1 MQNLDFDIMPSVGLN
16 IMIVGITTNTVRN
29 VDGKSLLDFY
39 VEENLGDREP
49 RDFWIEASHDP
60 NLRYLANKT
69 NSINQTMRSTTAI
82 LTGVINYIPPVVDE
96 TTREE
101 TTPGKHVV
109 KLEDISLVSTNRNV
123 SNNQQTLNVPWL
135 SSQSGNSGNNRTNR
149 SPRGASPRSPRR
161 GRGRTTLSQ
170 MSSTRNQT
178 LSLALE
184 ANPIPTMTTRTTRAA
199 AAAAAAATTAD
210 ETISQEE

>member
-16 IMIVGITTNTVRN
+16 VMMVGLTTNTVRN

-49 RDFWIEASHDP
+49 RDFWIEATHDP

-82 LTGVINYIPPVVDE
+82 LMGVINYIPPVIDQ
-96 TTREE
+96 TTQEE
-101 TTPGKHVV
+101 TVPGKHLV
-109 KLEDISLVSTNRNV
+109 KLEDISLISTNRN
-123 SNNQQTLNVPWL
+123 SNNSRQTLDVPWL
-135 SSQSGNSGNNRTNR
+135 NSQSGNNRTNR
-149 SPRGASPRSPRR
+149 SPRGASPRSARR

-170 MSSTRNQT
+170 MDSTRNQT
-178 LSLALE
+178 LSSALE

-199 AAAAAAATTAD
+199 AAAAAAAATTVD
-210 ETISQEE
+210 ETLSQEE